1 MDGSKAQATRGA
13 GAASLWFDIVL
24 GLFRSRLFR
33 FAGLR
38 GRALTRRRPFGLA
51 SLRLGL
57 FSLTAV
63 PARGRA
69 CAGAP

>member
-13 GAASLWFDIVL
+13 RAASLWFDIVL

-38 GRALTRRRPFGLA
+38 GRALTRPGLW
-51 SLRLGL
+51 
-57 FSLTAV
+57 
-63 PARGRA
+63 PEQ
-69 CAGAP
+69 P